1 MKPKMRK
8 RMSAIVDLQLAIE
21 NSETPDREFCEQVVS
36 EVLETLKIT
45 ESKECTIRI
54 VDEQE
59 SADLNAQYRNKD
71 NPTNVLSFPFEAP
84 LEMDIELL
92 GDIVI
97 CAPVVAS
104 EAKQQN
110 KSETMHWTHLITH
123 GCLHLL
129 GFDHQSETEAEEMEN
144 LERTVLSNLGYT
156 DPYQL
161 IDPVA

>member
-1 MKPKMRK
+1 MKPKLRE

-21 NSETPDREFCEQVVS
+21 NSEAPDCEFCEQVVS
-36 EVLETLKIT
+36 EVLDTLKII

-54 VDEQE
+54 VDEKE
-59 SADLNAQYRNKD
+59 SAALNTQYRNKN

-97 CAPVVAS
+97 CAPVVTS

-110 KSETMHWTHLITH
+110 KSESMHWTHLITH

-156 DPYQL
+156 DPYQF